1 MTETT
6 YQKYDFAASARVERP
21 LWLALHRWLEK
32 FAERFVK
39 QYSNFSATTI
49 EAEALLID
57 AESFEALQD
66 RWDVPTLSAEVQLRD
81 GAVNGMLVGARS
93 ELRKLLM
100 DVLGST
106 DDSEP
111 NDRELTSVESSLC
124 EMIFEQAANTLAE
137 SWPEKEPLAVQLQPM
152 DRKPADSRLFSPDE
166 VLLKSG
172 LLINVGSEN
181 VSLQLVLPKIA
192 AAKMMGVSLQSP
204 SAPKSSAPRLDPER
218 IADIRV
224 EVSAGLG
231 TTDLPMTDL
240 ASMAVGDIIVLDQS
254 ISQPLTLFTNEQ
266 PAFEAWPGRKNQ
278 TQAMQITSFLV

>member
-1 MTETT
+1 MSETT

-57 AESFEALQD
+57 AESFEALQG
-66 RWDVPTLSAEVQLRD
+66 RWEEPTLSAEVQLRD
-81 GAVNGMLVGARS
+81 GAVSGMLVGARS

-100 DVLGST
+100 DILGST
-106 DDSEP
+106 DGGEAS
-111 NDRELTSVESSLC
+111 DRELTSIESSLC

-137 SWPEKEPLAVQLQPM
+137 SWPKQEPLTVQLQPM
-152 DRKPADSRLFSPDE
+152 DSQPAESRLYSPE
-166 VLLKSG
+166 EMLLKSG
-172 LLINVGSEN
+172 LLIKLGSES
-181 VSLQLVLPKIA
+181 VSLQLMLPKLA
-192 AAKMMGVSLQSP
+192 TTKLLGVSLKSP
-204 SAPKSSAPRLDPER
+204 SAPKSGTRLDPER

-231 TTDLPMTDL
+231 TTDLPMTEL

-254 ISQPLTLFTNEQ
+254 IGQPLTLFANEQ